1 MRSKWDHQPS
11 CKTNVGPWIISHHT
25 VEEAEPWIV
34 HASYSAEDPTDNPQ
48 SVHALNEGWHSQSYD
63 LPLPI
68 IPEFSPAVR
77 IIILPLVKQKSTQL
91 YSYMLTDWIN
101 VGGMIFSVWLA
112 FCPFCFL
119 HLAGPP
125 LIYLSILS
133 WGIPSSRKPSRCS
146 SSLLWSSSPC
156 SNHLSSYLQHWM
168 MIVLWSVLVW
178 TVSSGVGHR
187 VLWG

>member
-34 HASYSAEDPTDNPQ
+34 HASYSAEAPTDNPQ

-101 VGGMIFSVWLA
+101 VGGMIF
-112 FCPFCFL
+112 FCV
-119 HLAGPP
+119 AG
-125 LIYLSILS
+125 LLSILFS
-133 WGIPSSRKPSRCS
+133 PSCRS
-146 SSLLWSSSPC
+146 SFNLPFNPFLRHPLL
-156 SNHLSSYLQHWM
+156 QEAFQ
-168 MIVLWSVLVW
+168 V
-178 TVSSGVGHR
+178 
-187 VLWG
+187 